1 MHVPSSND
9 FYGLETACND
19 HREVRL
25 HRRDTVLMRQHRS
38 PVSANPPPE
47 LDLPPLDTLIGR
59 ADGTDYRSS
68 CAELVRAS
76 DCTQSRDEEKMN
88 IKTLGALA
96 AVALL
101 AACSTPATTTTTT
114 PPATSAGIVPGSEED
129 LVANVGDRVFYDFN
143 QSTLRA
149 DAKGTLDKQ
158 ATWLAKYASVNVQV
172 AGNCDERG
180 TEEYNLALGQRRAN
194 AAASYL
200 KAKGVTGARMTT
212 ISYGKDRP
220 TAQGSTEE
228 AWAQNR
234 NAITS
239 VH

>member
-1 MHVPSSND
+1 
-9 FYGLETACND
+9 
-19 HREVRL
+19 
-25 HRRDTVLMRQHRS
+25 
-38 PVSANPPPE
+38 
-47 LDLPPLDTLIGR
+47 
-59 ADGTDYRSS
+59 
-68 CAELVRAS
+68 
-76 DCTQSRDEEKMN
+76 MN
-88 IKTLGALA
+88 IKILGALS

-101 AACSTPATTTTTT
+101 AACSNQAAT
-114 PPATSAGIVPGSEED
+114 PPVAPAATSAGIVPGSQED

-143 QSTLRA
+143 ASTLRA

-158 ATWLAKYASVNVQV
+158 AVWLAKYGSVNVQI

-180 TEEYNLALGQRRAN
+180 TEEYNLALGNRRAN
-194 AAASYL
+194 SAESYL
-200 KAKGVTGARMTT
+200 KAKGVATARITT

-220 TAQGSTEE
+220 TAQGSNEE